1 MTTPHNWSAFRR
13 QTADHIAREGR
24 SILGVGGGKYG
35 EPPFS
40 YTIGN
45 HFEGLPE
52 LLLIGSARTPYLN
65 DLSQLMIARGEPF
78 RDGEIVALPMLSLP
92 LKLVCVDDIRA
103 WENYTVQAGEHLGHD
118 GYDIMQAVLSDKE
131 GRFPDDPGCD
141 KPWSLFPILRLGAR
155 P

>member
-65 DLSQLMIARGEPF
+65 DLWQLMIARGEPF
-78 RDGEIVALPMLSLP
+78 REGEIVALPMLSLP

-103 WENYTVQAGEHLGHD
+103 WGTTPCRPESISVMTVTTSCRRCCRIARAGRRQE
-118 GYDIMQAVLSDKE
+118 
-131 GRFPDDPGCD
+131 
-141 KPWSLFPILRLGAR
+141 
-155 P
+155 